1 MAGIYIHVP
10 FCAKRCIYCD
20 FYSGTDMSQKDAY
33 VLAVCEELRLRRD
46 YIKGESIDTI
56 YFGGGT
62 PSQLGSEELGRIF
75 SAIEENYDIANC
87 REVTIEANPDDM
99 TKDYVEALS
108 HLSFNRVSMGVQ
120 SFHSKDLQFLNRRH
134 GRQQAL
140 DAVHYCRKFG
150 IENISLDLIYGLPNQ
165 TMKEWDANLTELIDL
180 DVPHVSAYH
189 LIYEEGTLLY
199 RLKDAGKISPVDEV
213 LSESF
218 FSSLIDRLNGA
229 GYEHYEISNFAK
241 PNCYSSHN
249 SSYWKGANYI
259 GVGPSAHSF
268 DSDSRQWN
276 VASLKD
282 YIIGIKS
289 GSPNVEVEC
298 LDDTTQYNEYII
310 TRLRTMWGVKLSE
323 VINSFGQ
330 ESADF
335 CLKQALPYI
344 SKGLLLYN
352 GDEITLSRQGI
363 FISDSIMSDLLKV

>member
-180 DVPHVSAYH
+180 DVSHVSAYH

-199 RLKDAGKISPVDEV
+199 RLKDTGKISPVDEV

>member
-180 DVPHVSAYH
+180 DVSHVSAYH